1 VVEHPLQR
9 RDLRRGRL
17 GIEPPR
23 GVAALGLLYF
33 LCNALATLTA
43 PADAAA
49 KERTMLALL
58 RGESPDS
65 ARLFDR
71 VRAAAETF
79 VVPLDAVGPVVT
91 LGWMHHRLSAAAAAA
106 RSREGARFGAATGSQ
121 EDVGPLERLARPW
134 LVDEQLGPGWPAFVR
149 GRRTSS

>member
-58 RGESPDS
+58 RGESPAS